1 MSVNVRRIR
10 EVFED
15 NDEVASWCDTST
27 YVGAETYTHLVG
39 LYETALAAADEIDLL
54 CAENKRLRALLN
66 RIAEELSQAGID
78 DCESG
83 VKWLNER
90 AAENY
95 LKEYRHTK
103 AAIGTVIDL
112 ARAAL
117 KENSDE

>member
-1 MSVNVRRIR
+1 MSKAAFDKIAAGL
-10 EVFED
+10 
-15 NDEVASWCDTST
+15 DEAALVAP
-27 YVGAETYTHLVG
+27 YLAEI
-39 LYETALAAADEIDLL
+39 E
-54 CAENKRLRALLN
+54 RLRALLN
-66 RIAEELSQAGID
+66 RIAKELSQAGID

>member
-1 MSVNVRRIR
+1 MSVNVKRIR

-54 CAENKRLRALLN
+54 RAENERLREALKECE
-66 RIAEELSQAGID
+66 EELDAYYHQ
-78 DCESG
+78 
-83 VKWLNER
+83 
-90 AAENY
+90 
-95 LKEYRHTK
+95 EYPTDHPYHQRKLK
-103 AAIGTVIDL
+103 AALQGNP

-117 KENSDE
+117 KENS